1 MKLISAS
8 IRNFRLIR
16 NLDLDFS
23 VDADKPL
30 TVIRAANE
38 TGKTTCQTALIWCL
52 YGSKSLPSRGDYSLF
67 PSDKIGPDKKKVDV
81 SVDIEFELDHVVGL
95 GKGKRQIQR
104 TKYRMSRSCT
114 ERAPQ
119 SGNSE
124 RTGEARAL
132 WKVASQGTS
141 RVLDSDVPA
150 IIENALPESLKDVYF
165 TDGDSAMSFI
175 EAAATQG
182 VKRQRVTNA
191 IEALLGL
198 RVLDSTIKHVAGIAS
213 KFSQEIDNKDY
224 ADELSKLNDKI
235 SGFNDDKE
243 DAEEELKEAEEEI
256 KRTNKELSAKDR
268 EIEAALKLGDKD
280 KLNKDLD
287 KIKKNTIRTEDSL
300 KSAYKGVSKVI
311 SSESM
316 SRAMLSRH
324 LEASKSILN
333 DMNRSKQLP
342 KVNVPILEEIIDRDV
357 CFCGSD
363 LSEKSL
369 EGKER
374 RKRIIDSIEE
384 SRESD
389 LVQEAAT
396 SLFYQIRSISTE
408 GAGHEW
414 LTDYSAQSQTLQ
426 NADSDLNRLQ
436 VESDDLEKVI
446 ENIKDSHLQKLREV
460 RQNLHSSLL
469 KQYQVEA
476 TRSVVIEKS
485 NISLREANEDCEK
498 VRKKLGKTNT
508 SAGNWDTANAVKIV
522 FEKVVERLQKDELEK
537 VSSEMNRIFLSMI
550 GADSSNSELGLIRE
564 ARLTEQFDIVVY
576 GPNGHSLNPDQD
588 LNGASRRA
596 ITLAFILALTKV
608 SEVEAPNIIDTPL
621 GMMAG
626 YVKQSV
632 LLRTIEE
639 GSQIILFLTHD
650 EINGVEEILD
660 ARAGT
665 VFTLTN
671 PGHYPKML
679 ANKPKTQE
687 AGVVRCN
694 CNHRQHCE
702 ICERKGAEV
711 T

>member
-1 MKLISAS
+1 VKLISAS
-8 IRNFRLIR
+8 ICNFRLIR
-16 NLDLDFS
+16 NLELDFS
-23 VDADKPL
+23 VDANKPL

-52 YGSKSLPSRGDYSLF
+52 YGSKSLPNRGDYSLF
-67 PSDKIGPDKKKVDV
+67 PSDKIGPDNKKIEV
-81 SVDIEFELDHVVGL
+81 SVDIEFELDHVVGT
-95 GKGKRQIQR
+95 GKGKRQLQR

-114 ERAPQ
+114 EKAPQ
-119 SGNSE
+119 HGNSE
-124 RTGEARAL
+124 RTGEARTL
-132 WKVASQGTS
+132 WKVTSQGTT

-182 VKRQRVTNA
+182 VKRKRVTNA

-198 RVLDSTIKHVAGIAS
+198 KVLDSTIKHVSGISS

-224 ADELSKLNDKI
+224 AEELIKINDKI
-235 SGFNDDKE
+235 SGFVDDKE
-243 DAEEELKEAEEEI
+243 EAEEELKAAEDEI
-256 KRTNKELSAKDR
+256 KRINKELVAKDR

-280 KLNKDLD
+280 KLINDLD
-287 KIKKNTIRTEDSL
+287 RIKKSTIRTEESL
-300 KSAYKGVSKVI
+300 KNAYKGVSKII

-316 SRAMLSRH
+316 SRAILSRH
-324 LEASKSILN
+324 LEASKLTLN

-342 KVNVPILEEIIDRDV
+342 KVNVPILEEIIDRDL

-363 LSEKSL
+363 LSEKTI

-396 SLFYQIRSISTE
+396 SLFYQIRSVSTE
-408 GAGHEW
+408 GAGDKW
-414 LTDYSAQSQTLQ
+414 LTEYSAQSQILQ
-426 NADSDLNRLQ
+426 NADADLNRLQ
-436 VESDDLEKVI
+436 VESDSLEKVI
-446 ENIKDSHLQKLREV
+446 SNIEDSHLQKLREV
-460 RQNLHSSLL
+460 RQNLNSSLL
-469 KQYQVEA
+469 RQHQVEA
-476 TRSVVIEKS
+476 TRNDLIDKTK
-485 NISLREANEDCEK
+485 IYLREANEDCEK

-508 SAGNWDTANAVKIV
+508 SAVNWDVANAIKTV
-522 FEKVVERLQKDELEK
+522 FEKVVERLRNDELEK

-550 GADSSNSELGLIRE
+550 GADSSNSDLGLIKE
-564 ARLTEQFDIVVY
+564 ARLTEQFDIVVF

-639 GSQIILFLTHD
+639 GSQVILFLTHD

-660 ARAGT
+660 SRAGL

-671 PGHYPKML
+671 VGHYPKML
-679 ANKPKTQE
+679 ANRPETQE

-694 CNHRQHCE
+694 CNHRQCCE
-702 ICERKGAEV
+702 ICERQGVKVA
-711 T
+711 

>member
-256 KRTNKELSAKDR
+256 NRTNK
-268 EIEAALKLGDKD
+268 
-280 KLNKDLD
+280 
-287 KIKKNTIRTEDSL
+287 
-300 KSAYKGVSKVI
+300 
-311 SSESM
+311 
-316 SRAMLSRH
+316 
-324 LEASKSILN
+324 
-333 DMNRSKQLP
+333 
-342 KVNVPILEEIIDRDV
+342 
-357 CFCGSD
+357 
-363 LSEKSL
+363 
-369 EGKER
+369 
-374 RKRIIDSIEE
+374 
-384 SRESD
+384 
-389 LVQEAAT
+389 
-396 SLFYQIRSISTE
+396 
-408 GAGHEW
+408 
-414 LTDYSAQSQTLQ
+414 
-426 NADSDLNRLQ
+426 
-436 VESDDLEKVI
+436 
-446 ENIKDSHLQKLREV
+446 
-460 RQNLHSSLL
+460 
-469 KQYQVEA
+469 
-476 TRSVVIEKS
+476 
-485 NISLREANEDCEK
+485 
-498 VRKKLGKTNT
+498 
-508 SAGNWDTANAVKIV
+508 
-522 FEKVVERLQKDELEK
+522 
-537 VSSEMNRIFLSMI
+537 
-550 GADSSNSELGLIRE
+550 
-564 ARLTEQFDIVVY
+564 
-576 GPNGHSLNPDQD
+576 
-588 LNGASRRA
+588 
-596 ITLAFILALTKV
+596 
-608 SEVEAPNIIDTPL
+608 
-621 GMMAG
+621 
-626 YVKQSV
+626 
-632 LLRTIEE
+632 
-639 GSQIILFLTHD
+639 
-650 EINGVEEILD
+650 
-660 ARAGT
+660 
-665 VFTLTN
+665 
-671 PGHYPKML
+671 
-679 ANKPKTQE
+679 
-687 AGVVRCN
+687 
-694 CNHRQHCE
+694 
-702 ICERKGAEV
+702 
-711 T
+711 